1 MGVSTPEESKM
12 MKGKVLFLLLVLAA
26 CALATQTL
34 ASAKALAKAN
44 AQARINNQELR
55 EAMEEAGDTDSAL
68 DWTNKQLRNWGG
80 HYKKILKGMPPLK
93 LKDNGLSL
101 AGSTDLMGSTVSES
115 TLASSKELQILAMT
129 ENRLEAA
136 KEDVHEAQ
144 TAKSAVKR
152 AQLEDL
158 AEELTHE
165 AVTRLED
172 TKDA

>member
-34 ASAKALAKAN
+34 ASAKSLAKAR
-44 AQARINNQELR
+44 AQAKINNQELG

-68 DWTNKQLRNWGG
+68 DWTNKQLRN
-80 HYKKILKGMPPLK
+80 
-93 LKDNGLSL
+93 
-101 AGSTDLMGSTVSES
+101 TVAES
-115 TLASSKELQILAMT
+115 TLASSKELQMLAMA

-158 AEELTHE
+158 AEELSHE
-165 AVTRLED
+165 AVTRLEE

>member
-1 MGVSTPEESKM
+1 MGAEEFISPGQKAEM
-12 MKGKVLFLLLVLAA
+12 MNAKVVCLALFFTVCAVEAA
-26 CALATQTL
+26 RTRTMV
-34 ASAKALAKAN
+34 K
-44 AQARINNQELR
+44 INNAELR

-68 DWTNKQLRNWGG
+68 DWTNRHLKSWGG
-80 HYKKILKGMPPLK
+80 DYKKILKGMPPMK
-93 LKDNGLSL
+93 MMDNGMSL

-165 AVTRLED
+165 AVTRLEE

>member
-34 ASAKALAKAN
+34 ASAKSLAKAR
-44 AQARINNQELR
+44 AQAKINNQELR

-68 DWTNKQLRNWGG
+68 DWTNK
-80 HYKKILKGMPPLK
+80 
-93 LKDNGLSL
+93 
-101 AGSTDLMGSTVSES
+101 
-115 TLASSKELQILAMT
+115 ELQMLAMA

-158 AEELTHE
+158 AEELSHE
-165 AVTRLED
+165 AVTRLEE